1 MDNPHCIK
9 VYIPNVLIILVKSFR
24 ELKLNFNNAI
34 FFQQSKNF
42 FRIKK
47 FFKGLA

>member
-34 FFQQSKNF
+34 FSNNPKIFLESKNF
-42 FRIKK
+42 SK
-47 FFKGLA
+47 A